1 MKRRHFLTQSLAT
14 SAVLNA
20 NAKKIFS
27 PQKTNLQVFVLGTS
41 WGFEGSIDTFCQKIK
56 SEGYDGIEVWWPT
69 KENDQK
75 KLFDALNKHQLQVG
89 FLCAGS
95 DTNFQI
101 HEKQF
106 KEAILA
112 AAGNSYQ
119 KPLYINC
126 HSGKDFFS
134 FEQNSQ
140 LITFTIEQEAKTGI
154 EILHETHRGRMCFAA
169 HITRLFLEKHEK
181 MKLTLD
187 ISHWTNVHES
197 MLDNQTETVNVALKK
212 VAHIHAR
219 IGHEEGP
226 QVNDPRAPEWKYTLE
241 KHLKWWDK
249 AVENREKSGAK
260 SITFLTEF
268 GPPNYLATLPF
279 TNQPVAN
286 QWEINVHMLKLI
298 KDRYKK

>member
-1 MKRRHFLTQSLAT
+1 MKRRSFIANSLAST
-14 SAVLNA
+14 VAITA
-20 NAKKIFS
+20 NPKTFNN
-27 PQKTNLQVFVLGTS
+27 PHKTNLEVLVLGTS
-41 WGFEGSIDTFCQKIK
+41 WGFDGTIDMFCQKIK
-56 SEGYDGIEVWWPT
+56 SEGYDGIEVWWPL

-75 KLFDALNKHQLQVG
+75 KLFDALQKHQLEVG

-95 DTNFQI
+95 DINFHN

-106 KEAILA
+106 KDSIMA
-112 AAGNSYQ
+112 ASSNTSQ

-197 MLDNQTETVNVALKK
+197 MLDNQTETVDIALKK

-241 KHLKWWDK
+241 KHLKWWDE
-249 AVENREKSGAK
+249 AVENRDKFGAK
-260 SITFLTEF
+260 RITFLTEF

-286 QWEINVHMLKLI
+286 QWEINVHMLNLI
-298 KDRYKK
+298 KARYKK